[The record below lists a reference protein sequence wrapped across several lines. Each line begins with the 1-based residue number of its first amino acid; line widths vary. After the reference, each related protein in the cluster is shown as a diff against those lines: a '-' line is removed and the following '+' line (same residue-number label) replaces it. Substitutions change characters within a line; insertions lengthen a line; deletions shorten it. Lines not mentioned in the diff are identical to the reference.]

1 MASKTRR
8 PYRVPLGLPGGRED
22 WRIGSVIST
31 LVHLAIIIILFSPLA
46 LMGNVVPI
54 EQGGGG
60 PGPAGGGGGGNRGSG
75 RLRAEVLKFVR
86 VAPPL
91 PAPAPPKA
99 VVTSPPPP
107 VVPPTPQPQAE
118 VPKMVEPTMTV
129 GVGGGTGTDQTAGAG
144 PGSGGGVGTG
154 TGTGRGSATG
164 PGTGGGTQA
173 NYAPTAIE
181 MLLPPLPVP
190 SSARGKQIIAEFDV
204 DASGKVLS
212 VTFTET
218 KDRGYNRRLG
228 EALRGYRFRPGHR
241 PDGTP
246 VRMKAQIIID
256 LP

>member
-1 MASKTRR
+1 MPA
-8 PYRVPLGLPGGRED
+8 GRED

-31 LVHLAIIIILFSPLA
+31 LVHLAIIIVLFSPLA
-46 LMGNVVPI
+46 LMGNVVPM

-86 VAPPL
+86 VAPPM

-99 VVTSPPPP
+99 VVTPPLPP
-107 VVPPTPQPQAE
+107 VVPLTPQAQAE
-118 VPKMVEPTMTV
+118 MPKVVEPTLPI
-129 GVGGGTGTDQTAGAG
+129 GSGGGTGTDQTAGTG

-154 TGTGRGSATG
+154 IGTGRGSATG

-173 NYAPTAIE
+173 NYAPTPIE

-204 DASGKVLS
+204 DESGKVLS
-212 VTFTET
+212 VNFTET
-218 KDRGYNRRLG
+218 KDRGYNRMLA
-228 EALRGYRFRPGHR
+228 EKLRGYRFRPGTR

-246 VRMKAQIIID
+246 IRMKVQIIID
-256 LP
+256 L